1 MNKNIDRFL
10 TCDYMIVLEYMNAIK
25 TMSIDKIFKALCDNN
40 RLRILNL
47 LFQSELCVC
56 EIEGILGLSQTNVS
70 RHLIKL
76 HQTGILDS
84 RKEAQWVYYRINQ
97 DFIKEHPDL
106 VRYLKKTFKNND
118 AFHFDSNNLLEMR
131 KKVSYGLSLKC

>member
-1 MNKNIDRFL
+1 ML
-10 TCDYMIVLEYMNAIK
+10 LK
-25 TMSIDKIFKALCDNN
+25 TMSIDKIFKALSDNN
-40 RLRILNL
+40 RLRIMNL